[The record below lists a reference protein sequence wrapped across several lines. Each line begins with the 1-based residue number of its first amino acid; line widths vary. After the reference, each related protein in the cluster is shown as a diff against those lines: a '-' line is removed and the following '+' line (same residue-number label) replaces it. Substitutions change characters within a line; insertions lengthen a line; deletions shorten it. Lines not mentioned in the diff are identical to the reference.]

1 MKRISKVFIFSTLI
15 LSGMWACKKDE
26 HRVIFQGGTAPVLTA
41 SVADSIPLAYADS
54 NQQALKLS
62 WTNPNYQFNTGISS
76 LDVDY
81 NIEID
86 TTGSD
91 FTNPKKAIIS
101 TGTNLS
107 QTFLESDINT
117 YLFSQLKLQT
127 GVSHNIEM
135 RVTAALVGGQEPLIS
150 NVLKFTA
157 TPYAIPPKVTP
168 PASGNLYI
176 VGSAVAGGWNNPLTN
191 PVTQQFTQVSTTD
204 YQLTTPMIGDG
215 EYKFISVNGSW
226 DSDKQWSIK
235 TEQASG
241 DPSTFNYDLKLNGG
255 NCRAP
260 LASGTYK
267 IEVDFQSGKVTLT
280 KQ

>member
-1 MKRISKVFIFSTLI
+1 MKKVFKIVALSALI
-15 LSGMWACKKDE
+15 LSGFVSCKKAE
-26 HRVIFQGGTAPVLTA
+26 NRVIFQGGTHPVLTS
-41 SVADSIPLAYADS
+41 SVSGNIPLNYADS
-54 NQQALKLS
+54 NQEAVKLS

-76 LDVDY
+76 LDVSY
-81 NIEID
+81 TLEID
-86 TTGSD
+86 TTGSN
-91 FTNPKKAIIS
+91 FTNPKRAIIS
-101 TGTNLS
+101 TGTNLA
-107 QTFLESDINT
+107 QTFLESDLNT

-127 GVSHNIEM
+127 GVSHNIET
-135 RVTAALVGGQEPLIS
+135 RITASLVGGQEPIIS

-168 PASGNLYI
+168 PASGNLFI
-176 VGSAVAGGWNNPLTN
+176 VGSAVSYGWSNPLTDA
-191 PVTQQFTQVSTTD
+191 PAQQFTQVSPTD
-204 YQLTTPMIGDG
+204 YQLTIPIISDG
-215 EYKFISVNGSW
+215 EYKFISVNGLW
-226 DSDKQWSIK
+226 DSDKQWSIA

-241 DPSTFNYDLKLNGG
+241 DPSTLSYNLKLNGG

>member
-1 MKRISKVFIFSTLI
+1 MKKISKIFIFSALI
-15 LSGMWACKKDE
+15 LSGMWACKKE
-26 HRVIFQGGTAPVLTA
+26 ENRVIFQGGTPPVLTA
-41 SVADSIPLAYADS
+41 SIADSIPLAYADS
-54 NQQALKLS
+54 SLQAIKLS

-86 TTGSD
+86 TTGSN
-91 FTNPKKAIIS
+91 FTNPKKAVIS
-101 TGTNLS
+101 MGTNLS
-107 QTFLESDINT
+107 QTFLESEFNN

-135 RVTAALVGGQEPLIS
+135 RVTAAFVGGQEPVIS

-157 TPYAIPPKVTP
+157 TPYAIPPKVIP

-176 VGSAVAGGWNNPLTN
+176 VGDAVSAGWPAT
-191 PVTQQFTQVSTTD
+191 PVQDYSLEKFTQNSPTD
-204 YQLTTPMIGDG
+204 YQLTIALNSNK
-215 EYKFISVNGSW
+215 EYKFVEIPGQW
-226 DSDKQWSIK
+226 TEQWSIV
-235 TEQASG
+235 TEPPTG
-241 DPSTFNYDLKLNGG
+241 DDPSQFSYGFDLNKA

-267 IEVDFQSGKVTLT
+267 IEVDFQSGKVILT
-280 KQ
+280 K